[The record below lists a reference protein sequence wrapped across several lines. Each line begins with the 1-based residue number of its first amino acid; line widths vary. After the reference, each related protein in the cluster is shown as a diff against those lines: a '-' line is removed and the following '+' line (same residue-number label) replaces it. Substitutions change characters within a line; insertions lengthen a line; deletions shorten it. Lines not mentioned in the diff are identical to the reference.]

1 MREPLYYTD
10 GFKILQTVCVCTRA
24 RKCSIIQIYMYVC
37 MLYVYMYISMYDAYK
52 LFIYIQITY
61 TTKTHVINDY
71 TISVERI
78 LMFSD

>member
-1 MREPLYYTD
+1 
-10 GFKILQTVCVCTRA
+10 
-24 RKCSIIQIYMYVC
+24 MYVC

-78 LMFSD
+78 LMFSDQAKGVYQSAETEERELRVDPR